1 MFAQT
6 RDYEQCLKHSVILK
20 ENNKLIEK
28 TEQMLVSTLYKLGL
42 IDEAL
47 MVIDA
52 SNCRVPEAGRM
63 RWKGILLTKLERHD
77 EAEKFAKKAVELD
90 PDSALTRS
98 NLAIIQ
104 WDQDKTEEAIEN
116 SMLAMEM
123 NAKKSKSIDVMSNM
137 ASIYMD
143 IGEYKKSEEIAK
155 KIIEIEPDNPNAN
168 FLRSIILMRNKDYLN
183 GWTFYSKRE
192 RVQWKYLSNLAEY
205 KGEKEGRL
213 LIVAEQ
219 GLGDEITFASIIK
232 ELKKTSLV
240 ITLQCDERLAVLFK
254 RSFGESIEIRNR
266 GQEMNVDSQDYWIYA
281 GDLMQYFRKRIEDFQ
296 NSSMGYLEVDRERTD
311 GIRRY
316 LENEAKGN
324 RIIGISWKSKTKRHL
339 NRRNSYRLIEL
350 IGTFK
355 NMPITYVNLQYG
367 DVKEEIEECRKKGFD
382 IIEYTAVDNM
392 NDIDGLASLCKACD
406 EVVTMPNVTVG
417 LTGAIG
423 VKTHLIVPYGGPR
436 WRWGDEGK
444 VGHVF
449 DSVYV
454 YRQQSVKEN
463 KEIQLAKIK
472 KVLYTKIK
480 EGPSHG
486 N

>member
-1 MFAQT
+1 
-6 RDYEQCLKHSVILK
+6 
-20 ENNKLIEK
+20 
-28 TEQMLVSTLYKLGL
+28 
-42 IDEAL
+42 
-47 MVIDA
+47 
-52 SNCRVPEAGRM
+52 
-63 RWKGILLTKLERHD
+63 
-77 EAEKFAKKAVELD
+77 
-90 PDSALTRS
+90 
-98 NLAIIQ
+98 
-104 WDQDKTEEAIEN
+104 
-116 SMLAMEM
+116 
-123 NAKKSKSIDVMSNM
+123 
-137 ASIYMD
+137 
-143 IGEYKKSEEIAK
+143 
-155 KIIEIEPDNPNAN
+155 
-168 FLRSIILMRNKDYLN
+168 
-183 GWTFYSKRE
+183 
-192 RVQWKYLSNLAEY
+192 
-205 KGEKEGRL
+205 
-213 LIVAEQ
+213 
-219 GLGDEITFASIIK
+219 
-232 ELKKTSLV
+232 
-240 ITLQCDERLAVLFK
+240 
-254 RSFGESIEIRNR
+254 
-266 GQEMNVDSQDYWIYA
+266 
-281 GDLMQYFRKRIEDFQ
+281 
-296 NSSMGYLEVDRERTD
+296 MGYLEVDRERTD

-350 IGTFK
+350 ISTFK